1 MHSDVAR
8 HGSLAAACLMLLSGC
23 LKVPQ
28 ESASL
33 SAMDA
38 TEVTAT
44 ELQMRVYEA
53 GRRISFAIENAADTI
68 AFRTDDP
75 DVRRRTLRWKL
86 AAIPQVEEASLRT
99 DPVVAA
105 ADLWAFTM
113 QLSAFFRRGEGRAA
127 FGEHQPLAIAATDTL
142 EKIAAEV
149 AGRLRPGGRPTAR
162 DEQSLRTWA
171 DHHPIQDMGMGR
183 ESILSTDWKVLSLTE
198 TSLTGTVAS
207 IQRSLGGVTNRMGYL
222 NEGIFKRMIWQAQL
236 AAIEVVP
243 PLIEQGKTAL
253 LGDLSAQQEK
263 VFDDITEQR
272 IASFAALSGE
282 REAVLLVLRAERMAV
297 IDAMRSERSTVLEA
311 LRSERVATIEAL
323 TRERVATLATVD
335 SMMQR
340 SIDHAGAVA
349 GRLLLWTF
357 IGLTICVVAG
367 GLGATL
373 AIRAWRTRPVSSRS

>member
-1 MHSDVAR
+1 MRREHVAR
-8 HGSLAAACLMLLSGC
+8 PAAECLMLLGC

-53 GRRISFAIENAADTI
+53 GRRISFVIENAADTI
-68 AFRTDDP
+68 AFRSADP

-86 AAIPQVEEASLRT
+86 AAIPQVEEASLRI

-105 ADLWAFTM
+105 ADLWALTM
-113 QLSAFFRRGEGRAA
+113 QLSAFLRRGEGRAA
-127 FGEHQPLAIAATDTL
+127 FGEYQPLAIAATDTL

-149 AGRLRPGGRPTAR
+149 AGRLRPGGRPTAK
-162 DEQSLRTWA
+162 DEQSLRTWS

-207 IQRSLGGVTNRMGYL
+207 IQRSLAGVTNRMGYL
-222 NEGIFKRMIWQAQL
+222 NEGIFKRVIWQAQL
-236 AAIEVVP
+236 AAYEVVP
-243 PLIEQGKTAL
+243 PLLEQGKTAL
-253 LGDLSAQQEK
+253 LGDLSAQQGK
-263 VFDDITEQR
+263 VFDAITEQR
-272 IASFAALSGE
+272 IASFAALTGE
-282 REAVLLVLRAERMAV
+282 RQAVLLAFRGERMAV
-297 IDAMRSERSTVLEA
+297 LDAMRSERSTVLEA
-311 LRSERVATIEAL
+311 LRVERVATIEAL
-323 TRERVATLATVD
+323 TRERIATLATVD

-349 GRLLLWTF
+349 GRLLLLTF
-357 IGLTICVVAG
+357 VGLTGFAVAG
-367 GLGATL
+367 GFVAAIT
-373 AIRAWRTRPVSSRS
+373 IRAWRTRS